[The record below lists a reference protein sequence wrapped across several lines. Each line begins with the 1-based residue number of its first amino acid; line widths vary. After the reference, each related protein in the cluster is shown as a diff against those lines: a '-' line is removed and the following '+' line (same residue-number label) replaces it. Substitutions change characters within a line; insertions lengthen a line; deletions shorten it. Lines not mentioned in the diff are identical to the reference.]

1 MSVFNRSE
9 KQLVNTLQHSQKS
22 DKLHPCH
29 CRCLEK
35 KGKGL
40 TSDSHVPFSQWILW
54 HCSLTDFPLSIALSH
69 DQTMQLRKAF
79 CLQHEV
85 KGTHWNTAYNHTNI
99 YCEFMMGIPSALYR
113 EEFHALKRKC
123 QEMRSSN
130 FQTLMTCTVHIGQTN
145 EKQTYWCCTVSHFSM
160 IFYPFPSVL
169 MCNTHTH
176 ISCNE
181 KENTM
186 PALQIAF
193 VEIERF
199 HLPHIIFPYDMAF
212 LTL

>member
-1 MSVFNRSE
+1 MSVFNRSK

-54 HCSLTDFPLSIALSH
+54 HCSLSDFPLSIALSH

-130 FQTLMTCTVHIGQTN
+130 FHRHWWLALFTLARQTKNRVIDVVWYLTSQWFFI
-145 EKQTYWCCTVSHFSM
+145 HFLVFLCATSTRTFLAM
-160 IFYPFPSVL
+160 RKKTL
-169 MCNTHTH
+169 C
-176 ISCNE
+176 
-181 KENTM
+181 
-186 PALQIAF
+186 Q
-193 VEIERF
+193 
-199 HLPHIIFPYDMAF
+199 PYK
-212 LTL
+212 